1 MRNVWNSIA
10 AAVTGVAM
18 AAAMLAATAGA
29 QAIEVEA
36 RDTAQ
41 YEITVKNT
49 DEGYG
54 YAAYQV
60 FSGTLGADGALGDV
74 EWGEG
79 VDGGAVLD
87 ALRADA
93 DKAFDGAF
101 DNAQNASAVAKTLG
115 GQADSSDFAKAFAQ
129 VAGAHLSGKASA
141 TADGV
146 TEGRGY
152 VLSVAKAGYYLVRN
166 TKTPDQYR
174 PGQYANTEYILKVVK
189 DETVTPKGEVPSV
202 TKKVQDAD
210 DSDTDGASDWQDSA
224 DYDIGDLVPY
234 RLEGTLPGNIA
245 SYRTY
250 HYRFTDTM
258 SKGLTYA
265 QDAKAYVVN
274 GGVETELD
282 ASSYTIVTDSVQD
295 GDYAGGTKLTV
306 TFDDLKAAKN
316 LAGDPVTIDASS
328 LIRIE
333 YHATLNEQAVIGSAG
348 NPNKVDLTFSD
359 NPNQGGEGET
369 GTTPEDKVIV
379 FTFRLSVHKKDQ
391 QGGDLDGAAFT
402 LSKWNAAKNAYETVS
417 VIESTKDRPTHEFA
431 FAGLDAGRYKL
442 EETRTPD
449 GYNTWKGVEFR
460 IEADHETDSADP
472 QLNNL
477 VFKDLDGNAITDF
490 VVNAGVAD
498 YTVVNVKGAI
508 LPSTGGA
515 GTVGLYAAG
524 IACVIAAGGWFAMR
538 RRR

>member
-41 YEITVKNT
+41 YEIAVKNT

-87 ALRADA
+87 ALHADA

-101 DNAQNASAVAKTLG
+101 ASAQNASEVAATLG

-166 TKTPDQYR
+166 TKTPGQYQ

-210 DSDTDGASDWQDSA
+210 DSDVNGASDWQDSA
-224 DYDIGDLVPY
+224 DYDIGDTVPY
-234 RLEGTLPGNIA
+234 RLEGTLPSNIA
-245 SYRTY
+245 SYGTY
-250 HYRFTDTM
+250 YYRFTDTL
-258 SKGLTYA
+258 SQGLTYA

-282 ASSYTIVTDSVQD
+282 ASSYTVAADSVQD

-306 TFDDLKAAKN
+306 TFADLKAAEN
-316 LAGDPVTIDASS
+316 LAGDPVSLDASS

-333 YHATLNEQAVIGSAG
+333 YHATLNERAVIGSAG

-359 NPNQGGEGET
+359 NPNQGGEGDT

-379 FTFRLSVHKKDQ
+379 FTFKLSVHKKDQ
-391 QGGDLDGAAFT
+391 RNNDLDGAAFT

-460 IEADHETDSADP
+460 IEAEHETDSDDP
-472 QLNNL
+472 QLDNL
-477 VFKDLDGNAITDF
+477 VFKDLDGNVIADF
-490 VVNAGVAD
+490 TVNAGVAD